1 MAKRQSSIDRLP
13 ADVLEKLHELL
24 RDPRVTQLD
33 ATARINEILEQ
44 DGIDERVSKSA
55 INRYDLSMRQ
65 AGEKLQQSREVAK
78 MWIGKLGAAPQG
90 QVGNLVNEVLRTLA
104 FDLSLKLQDAELTE
118 ESIPDVISNLKALAL
133 AVQRL
138 ESSATMNVKREK
150 EIRSQAREEALKDA
164 AKVVEKVAAQHG
176 LNAEQAAFWR
186 QEVLGVR

>member
-1 MAKRQSSIDRLP
+1 MGKPSTIDRLP
-13 ADVLEKLHELL
+13 ADILERLQELL
-24 RDPRVTQLD
+24 RDPRISQLD
-33 ATARINEILEQ
+33 ATARINEILEEE
-44 DGIDERVSKSA
+44 GHEERLSKSA
-55 INRYDLSMRQ
+55 VNRYDLSMRK

-104 FDLSLKLQDAELTE
+104 FDLSLKIQDAELTE
-118 ESIPDVISNLKALAL
+118 ESLPGVIGNRKALSL

-138 ESSATMNVKREK
+138 EASSTMNVKRET
-150 EIRSQAREEALKDA
+150 EIRKQAREQALQDA
-164 AKVVEKVAAQHG
+164 AKVVEKVATQHG